1 MEVSNMTQKQIS
13 HECNIDAK
21 QIISFNRD
29 IDRLKKGVDGTWEI
43 IEQNEDTCNKRN
55 KEIIDALNKIND
67 RLSTLETQVRILPEL
82 TYFMS
87 THSKH

>member
-1 MEVSNMTQKQIS
+1 MT
-13 HECNIDAK
+13 HVCNIDAK

-29 IDRLKKGVDGTWEI
+29 IDRLKKGVWEI
-43 IEQNEDTCNKRN
+43 IEQNDGTEDTCNKRN

-67 RLSTLETQVRILPEL
+67 RLDTLETQVRILPEL